1 MDESKAEG
9 LTVADRVRQEEPI
22 KLDKRC
28 KLIPVIFARMKF
40 NVTVRLNFR
49 PSYRS
54 GLRFCFSVV
63 VYLCFYVRGDSKV
76 IPAMFYVQINFEKC
90 KKMNFFKGAVS
101 ATPLF
106 LFTYGD
112 DKLNCLKE
120 APKNT

>member
-28 KLIPVIFARMKF
+28 TLIPVIFARMKF

-54 GLRFCFSVV
+54 RLRIF
-63 VYLCFYVRGDSKV
+63 
-76 IPAMFYVQINFEKC
+76 
-90 KKMNFFKGAVS
+90 VS
-101 ATPLF
+101 LLLF
-106 LFTYGD
+106 ICVFM
-112 DKLNCLKE
+112 
-120 APKNT
+120 